1 MSQPSFQVF
10 SMSPTPSPSFAR
22 RIRAVMSQQGIVS
35 AVLAKRA
42 ELTPSLLSR
51 LITGTES
58 TRREPQLEHVL
69 ALARGLEISPAELV
83 AGTEAEHVLGQWIPR
98 EEFEKEV
105 QTRLQAQTQ
114 CLELRT
120 DLAGHRSELKSLAGE
135 LDQTS
140 QEAAKA
146 SQREVEARKEQA
158 KLRSERD
165 AAVARL
171 SVALQERDQSWELAR
186 RNYDAWAEAQT
197 WILHLKRQV
206 DEAKGAAW
214 ISGLVGAGVG
224 AILANAAADPQKG
237 RL

>member
-1 MSQPSFQVF
+1 
-10 SMSPTPSPSFAR
+10 MSPTPSPSFAR
-22 RIRAVMSQQGIVS
+22 RLRAVMSQQGIVS

-42 ELTPSLLSR
+42 GLTPSLLSR

-58 TRREPQLEHVL
+58 TRREPQLEHIL
-69 ALARGLEISPAELV
+69 ALARGLEIAPAELV
-83 AGTEAEHVLGQWIPR
+83 AGTEAEHVLGRWIPR

-120 DLAGHRSELKSLAGE
+120 DLAGLRSELKSLAGE

-171 SVALQERDQSWELAR
+171 SVALHERDQAWELAR
-186 RNYDAWAEAQT
+186 RNYDAWAQAQT

-206 DEAKGAAW
+206 DESKGAAW
-214 ISGLVGAGVG
+214 LSGLVGAGLG
-224 AILANAAADPQKG
+224 AILANAAADPEKG